1 MERKDEILSTLLGKV
16 GGNKEPED
24 HPTPCNVVADLTHL
38 PLDYVISLSQEL
50 AEEGFIA
57 ISTLHDP
64 PLLYLTL
71 PGVARARRHYNLGQD
86 KLSA

>member
-1 MERKDEILSTLLGKV
+1 MERKDEILSTLFGKV
-16 GGNKEPED
+16 GAYREPEN

-38 PLDYVISLSQEL
+38 PLASVISLSQEL
-50 AEEGFIA
+50 AEEGFLA

-71 PGVARARRHYNLGQD
+71 PGVARARRHTNLDQGR
-86 KLSA
+86 LSA